1 MNEHILIS
9 KTGDVTCGAETL
21 RALRGDFLNSSSRYD
36 ILDYL
41 SRDIDVLTRRSR
53 IFSDT
58 LRINGM
64 SGLIAHLASQLG
76 YVSKMVKLSGSQN
89 ETDRGLYSV
98 KQLEV
103 YFDVVESASDFY
115 RENEKRFTSDDLI
128 GFFGRLDEIRGS
140 EEYKVLRENTKK
152 LIENVYNI
160 KSVTVGFNLNAALEP
175 YEAGFLSINEE
186 HVKSGRLIDHILRM
200 DRPSDGGIYSI
211 APVVPSAKQCR
222 KDRHVR

>member
-9 KTGDVTCGAETL
+9 KTGDVTCGAEIL

-64 SGLIAHLASQLG
+64 SELIGHLASQLG
-76 YVSKMVKLSGSQN
+76 YVSKMVKLSGAQN

-140 EEYKVLRENTKK
+140 EEYKTLRENTKK
-152 LIENVYNI
+152 LIER
-160 KSVTVGFNLNAALEP
+160 GL
-175 YEAGFLSINEE
+175 
-186 HVKSGRLIDHILRM
+186 
-200 DRPSDGGIYSI
+200 
-211 APVVPSAKQCR
+211 Q
-222 KDRHVR
+222 